1 MNKKQYQLLCSNFNK
16 QKDIDQY
23 EMWKEIFSDKDIYY
37 DVIMDRTIKYIIEN
51 DKYMPSV
58 ARIKEV
64 YVEMFKAPLTPAEK
78 LKRWKEKGI
87 IPSCLSKVS
96 SETKINNDEFEKLQ
110 EFFEG
115 FQC

>member
-1 MNKKQYQLLCSNFNK
+1 MLCSNFNK

-64 YVEMFKAPLTPAEK
+64 YEEMFKTPLTPEEK
-78 LKRWKEKGI
+78 LKRWEKKGI
-87 IPSCLSKVS
+87 TPSCLNKEPNEEDVS
-96 SETKINNDEFEKLQ
+96 DEELQ
-110 EFFEG
+110 ELQNEWKMLFG
-115 FQC
+115 